1 MIVIDICCS
10 QHSPNPLVMS
20 TAHPPDYEQMMTTSN
35 MLDHQRAFEDC
46 RSKWHSTGHVPTLSS
61 TGNKSY
67 QTHFYVPLWIKHFQ
81 FFSLSDFTA
90 SCRIGKYHSK
100 SHLFRIRIRRHSKH
114 QPLSQPSTPQC
125 RTCSRQRTFY
135 FQCLSRTCVIQFGA
149 LFPTSQF
156 WASHAKKLS
165 DYR

>member
-1 MIVIDICCS
+1 MIDVYCS

-61 TGNKSY
+61 TGNTFSPFSRKKNLLKS
-67 QTHFYVPLWIKHFQ
+67 TYV

-90 SCRIGKYHSK
+90 SCRFGKYHSK
-100 SHLFRIRIRRHSKH
+100 SPLFRIRIRRHSKH
-114 QPLSQPSTPQC
+114 QPLSQPPTPQC
-125 RTCSRQRTFY
+125 RTCGHERTFF

-156 WASHAKKLS
+156 GASHAKELS